1 MSATR
6 HRSQRQ
12 PPPAE
17 RAPTRRRAHLR
28 ALVAVRAWLHRHA
41 QAAVGALGRFL
52 RSPVAAVMSIL
63 VVAIA
68 AALPALLYVLLDNTN
83 RLLTSW
89 EGAGS
94 LTLFLRPEVGDGAAR
109 KLADQLAKRE
119 DVARVQVIGRS
130 EGLAEFR
137 RLSGFGAALDAM
149 GENPF
154 PAVLVVHARHGDG
167 GGSPATPLLE
177 ALRKLPEA
185 DVAQADQDWVQRFQA
200 FAALGQRITNVLTAL
215 LAAGVLFVIGNTLRL
230 EIRDRHAEIEITAL
244 VGGTPGFIRRPF
256 LYLGL
261 WLGLLGGLVG
271 WLLTVVALLLVDGP
285 VSRVAS
291 LYQSDFALQGGGF
304 TLFAA
309 MIAAGTLLGLA
320 GAWLAVGRRLGV
332 ALPR

>member
-1 MSATR
+1 MTAA
-6 HRSQRQ
+6 RSRPHRQ
-12 PPPAE
+12 PPTE
-17 RAPTRRRAHLR
+17 KAPPRHRRHLR
-28 ALVAVRAWLHRHA
+28 LVAAVRAWLSRHA
-41 QAAVGALGRFL
+41 QAALGALGRFL
-52 RSPVAAVMSIL
+52 RSPLAAVMSIA

-94 LTLFLRPEVGDGAAR
+94 LTLFLRTEISDGAAR
-109 KLADQLAKRE
+109 KLADQIAKRD
-119 DVARVQVIGRS
+119 DVARVQVIGRG

-154 PAVLVVHARHGDG
+154 PAVLVVHARHRDG
-167 GGSPATPLLE
+167 GGAPATALLE
-177 ALRKLPEA
+177 ALRQLPEA

-200 FAALGQRITNVLTAL
+200 FAAVGQRVTGILTAL

-230 EIRDRHAEIEITAL
+230 EIRDRHPEIEITAL
-244 VGGTPGFIRRPF
+244 VGGTPAFIRRPF

-271 WLLTVVALLLVDGP
+271 WLLAVIALAAIDGP
-285 VSRVAS
+285 VSRLAA
-291 LYQSDFALQGGGF
+291 LYQSDFALHGGGF

-309 MIAAGTLLGLA
+309 MVGAGTLLGLA

>member
-1 MSATR
+1 
-6 HRSQRQ
+6 
-12 PPPAE
+12 
-17 RAPTRRRAHLR
+17 
-28 ALVAVRAWLHRHA
+28 
-41 QAAVGALGRFL
+41 
-52 RSPVAAVMSIL
+52 
-63 VVAIA
+63 
-68 AALPALLYVLLDNTN
+68 
-83 RLLTSW
+83 
-89 EGAGS
+89 
-94 LTLFLRPEVGDGAAR
+94 
-109 KLADQLAKRE
+109 
-119 DVARVQVIGRS
+119 VIGRS

>member
-1 MSATR
+1 MTAARSRPHREPPTEKAPPR
-6 HRSQRQ
+6 HRR
-12 PPPAE
+12 
-17 RAPTRRRAHLR
+17 HLR
-28 ALVAVRAWLHRHA
+28 LVAAVRAWLSRHA
-41 QAAVGALGRFL
+41 QAALGALGRFL
-52 RSPVAAVMSIL
+52 RSPLAAVMSIA

-94 LTLFLRPEVGDGAAR
+94 LTLFLRTEISDGAAR
-109 KLADQLAKRE
+109 KLADQIAKRD
-119 DVARVQVIGRS
+119 DVARVQVIGRG

-154 PAVLVVHARHGDG
+154 PAVLVVHARHRDG
-167 GGSPATPLLE
+167 GGAPATALLE
-177 ALRKLPEA
+177 ALRQLPEA

-200 FAALGQRITNVLTAL
+200 FAAVGQRVTGILTAL

-230 EIRDRHAEIEITAL
+230 EIRDRHPEIEITAL
-244 VGGTPGFIRRPF
+244 VGGTPAFIRRPF
-256 LYLGL
+256 LYLGS

-271 WLLTVVALLLVDGP
+271 WLLAVIALAAIDGP
-285 VSRVAS
+285 VSRLAA
-291 LYQSDFALQGGGF
+291 LYQSDFALHGGGF
-304 TLFAA
+304 MLFAA
-309 MIAAGTLLGLA
+309 MVGAGTLLGLA